1 MAFGDMALE
10 DTGPLFGI
18 HFPFCHL
25 QHFLHQ
31 GNLASSTQYCFE
43 GLPSFQ
49 TAPEHPFPLWFPF
62 TNVGRDVQSR
72 ATIKIS
78 NFLEIKSF
86 NPFIF

>member
-1 MAFGDMALE
+1 MALE

-18 HFPFCHL
+18 HSPLCHL
-25 QHFLHQ
+25 QHFFHQ
-31 GNLASSTQYCFE
+31 GKLASFTQYCLE

-72 ATIKIS
+72 ATIKMS
-78 NFLEIKSF
+78 DFFGNLEVLIL
-86 NPFIF
+86 

>member
-10 DTGPLFGI
+10 DTGSLFGI
-18 HFPFCHL
+18 QFPSCHL
-25 QHFLHQ
+25 QHFCHQ
-31 GNLASSTQYCFE
+31 GNFASLTQYCFE

-72 ATIKIS
+72 ATIKIV
-78 NFLEIKSF
+78 NFLEFRSF
-86 NPFIF
+86 NF